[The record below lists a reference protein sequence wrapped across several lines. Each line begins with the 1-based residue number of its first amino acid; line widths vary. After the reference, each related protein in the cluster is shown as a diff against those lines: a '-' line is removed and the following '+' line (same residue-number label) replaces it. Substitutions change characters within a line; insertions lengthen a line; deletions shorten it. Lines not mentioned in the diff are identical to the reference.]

1 MWSEWIALLHSVYS
15 SQSQQQQPHF
25 FVRFLNENDPESL
38 EQSVFKVTDIHEIFT
53 VSSALQD
60 PFIV

>member
-25 FVRFLNENDPESL
+25 LNENDPELL
-38 EQSVFKVTDIHEIFT
+38 EQSVFKFTDIREIFT
-53 VSSALQD
+53 VASAL
-60 PFIV
+60 